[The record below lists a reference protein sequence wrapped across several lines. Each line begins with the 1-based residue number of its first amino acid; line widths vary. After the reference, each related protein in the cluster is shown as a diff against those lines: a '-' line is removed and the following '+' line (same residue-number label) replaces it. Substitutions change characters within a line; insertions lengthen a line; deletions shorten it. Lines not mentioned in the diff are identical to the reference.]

1 MITEINGK
9 KLDFHQLLEYSITA
23 TFIVKANV
31 IVYANKA
38 CLRLLGLNKPEDI
51 LNKPFKQFLHP
62 DFHIQNERFLQQV
75 SVYSKTV
82 EQVECSIVNAEGTII
97 EVESTYGVYE
107 FDGETLVQ
115 IIMQDITARKETEK
129 QLMQSEKLSVMG
141 ELATGIV
148 HEVRNPLTILK
159 GFLKIMDKETTPN
172 GKEYIKI
179 MLGELERINTIANEL
194 LYFSKP
200 HDSNIHP
207 HNIVRIIQEVIFLLD
222 TSAFKKRIA
231 IQFHTEEDYIEVV
244 GDEVQL
250 KQAFINFIKN
260 AIEATQ
266 QEGHISVYIDKKLKD
281 ISISIMDTGCGMTD
295 EQLAKLGTSFYSTKE
310 DGTGLGLMV
319 TYNIIKNH
327 HGHITV
333 GSTVGQG
340 TTFTI
345 RLPIPKHKYAM
356 V

>member
-23 TFIVKANV
+23 KFIVKANE

-51 LNKPFKQFLHP
+51 LNKPFRQFLHP
-62 DFHIQNERFLQQV
+62 DFHILNERYLHQV
-75 SVYSKTV
+75 CELGKTV
-82 EQVECSIVNAEGTII
+82 EQVECCIVDAEGRII

-115 IIMQDITARKETEK
+115 VIMQDITDRKETEK

-159 GFLKIMDKETTPN
+159 GFLKIMDKETSPK

-179 MLGELERINTIANEL
+179 MLGELDRINTIANDL

-222 TSAFKKRIA
+222 TSAFRKRIS
-231 IQFHTEEDYIEVV
+231 IHIHSEEDHIEVV

-260 AIEATQ
+260 AIEATS
-266 QEGHISVYIDKKLKD
+266 QEGHISVHIDKGLKD
-281 ISISIMDTGCGMTD
+281 ISISIMDTGCGMTG
-295 EQLAKLGTSFYSTKE
+295 EQLEKLGTSFYSTKE
-310 DGTGLGLMV
+310 NGTGLGLMV

-327 HGHITV
+327 HGHVTV

-340 TTFTI
+340 TTFTV
-345 RLPIPKHKYAM
+345 RLPISTQEYAI